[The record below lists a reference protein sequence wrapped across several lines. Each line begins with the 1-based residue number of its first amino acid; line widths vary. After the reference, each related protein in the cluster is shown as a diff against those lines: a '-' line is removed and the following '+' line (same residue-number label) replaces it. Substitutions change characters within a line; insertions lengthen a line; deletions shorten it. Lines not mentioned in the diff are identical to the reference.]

1 MEQTIF
7 LSDELRSQKSTNWLI
22 GLCLALG
29 LLFLG
34 FEFTQREIK
43 LPPPAPDDD
52 DKIYESEMVPV
63 TNEPIVAPPVQ
74 PEQVVVVET
83 PEPQIDEV
91 DDEQEIEQEQEIV
104 STEDTNQAISAVV
117 GTGSPVAAPSGPI
130 GPVGPVVEAGGDDKI
145 YDIVE
150 ENAGFPGGEEA
161 LMEWLNKNL
170 KYPTKCQEQG
180 VQGQVVVGFVV
191 EKDGKITDVKIVRS
205 PDPDMSKE
213 AERVVKEMPKWKPGK
228 QGNKPVRSRFNL
240 PIRFRLG

>member
-22 GLCLALG
+22 GFILALG

-43 LPPPAPDDD
+43 LPPVPEDDD

-104 STEDTNQAISAVV
+104 STEDNNQAISAVV
-117 GTGSPVAAPSGPI
+117 GTGSPVAAPSGPV

-161 LMEWLNKNL
+161 LMDWLNKNL
-170 KYPTKCQEQG
+170 KYPSKCQEQG

-191 EKDGKITDVKIVRS
+191 EKDGRITDIKIVRS
-205 PDPDMSKE
+205 PDPDLSKE

>member
-1 MEQTIF
+1 MEQTVF

-43 LPPPAPDDD
+43 LPPPVEDND

-63 TNEPIVAPPVQ
+63 TNEPIVAPPVP

-83 PEPQIDEV
+83 PEPQIEEV

-104 STEDTNQAISAVV
+104 STEDNNQAISAVV
-117 GTGSPVAAPSGPI
+117 GTGSPVAASGPI

-150 ENAGFPGGEEA
+150 ENASFPGGEEA
-161 LMEWLNKNL
+161 LMEWLSKNL

-205 PDPDMSKE
+205 HDEDMSKE
-213 AERVVKEMPKWKPGK
+213 AMRVVKEMPKWKPGK